1 MPQLPTL
8 VKMLES
14 GLHFGH
20 KRSRRYPKM
29 EPFIFTTKNDINII
43 DLRKSMDYLTRAL
56 EYTQRLGEQGATLL
70 FVGTKKQAMPLVVKY
85 ATACNQPYVTTRWV
99 GGTLTNFAIIS
110 KMIKKYW
117 HLTGQRDSGEFE
129 KYTKKEQLDLSREI
143 EDLEETIGGIKHL
156 TKLPIAL
163 FVVDISHDSTA
174 VKEARIKGL
183 PIVAL
188 CDTNVNPEL
197 VNYPIPANDDAVKGL
212 DLILDLVAK
221 SYLEGVAK
229 KALAK
234 EAEEAQ
240 KSGQEQT
247 VVI

>member
-56 EYTQRLGEQGATLL
+56 EYTQRLGEQGASLL

-85 ATACNQPYVTTRWV
+85 ASACNQPYVTTRWV

-117 HLTGQRDSGEFE
+117 HLTGQRDGGEFE

-156 TKLPIAL
+156 TKLPVAL
-163 FVVDISHDSTA
+163 FIVDISHDSTA

-197 VNYPIPANDDAVKGL
+197 VDYPIPANDDAVKGL

>member
-1 MPQLPTL
+1 
-8 VKMLES
+8 MLES

-43 DLRKSMDYLTRAL
+43 DLRKTLDYLSGAL
-56 EYTQRLGEQGATLL
+56 DYVRRLGETGATLL
-70 FVGTKKQAMPLVVKY
+70 FVGTKKQAAPLVAQY
-85 ATACNQPYVTTRWV
+85 AGVCNQPYVATRWI
-99 GGTLTNFAIIS
+99 GGTLTNFAVIS

-117 HLTGQRDSGEFE
+117 NLTGQRDGGEFE

-143 EDLEETIGGIKHL
+143 EELESLIGGIKHL
-156 TKLPIAL
+156 QKLPAAL

-174 VKEARIKGL
+174 VKEGRKRNV

-212 DLILDLVAK
+212 NLILDLVSK
-221 SYLEGVAK
+221 SYCEGVAR
-229 KALAK
+229 KAQAK
-234 EAEEAQ
+234 EKEEAKNQ
-240 KSGQEQT
+240 GTEKSLE
-247 VVI
+247 I

>member
-56 EYTQRLGEQGATLL
+56 EYTQRLGEQGASLL

-85 ATACNQPYVTTRWV
+85 ASACNQPYVTTRWV

-117 HLTGQRDSGEFE
+117 HLTGQRDGGEFE

-156 TKLPIAL
+156 TKLPVAL
-163 FVVDISHDSTA
+163 FIVDISHDSTA

-197 VNYPIPANDDAVKGL
+197 VDYPIPANDDAVKGL
-212 DLILDLVAK
+212 DLILDRGAK

>member
-56 EYTQRLGEQGATLL
+56 EYVQRLGEQGATLL
-70 FVGTKKQAMPLVVKY
+70 FVGTKKQAVPLVVKY

-99 GGTLTNFAIIS
+99 GGTITNFAIIS

-117 HLTGQRDSGEFE
+117 HLTGQRDGGEFE

-143 EDLEETIGGIKHL
+143 EDLEETIGGIKNL
-156 TKLPIAL
+156 QKLPIAL
-163 FVVDISHDSTA
+163 FIVDISHDSTA

-183 PIVAL
+183 PIVSL

-197 VNYPIPANDDAVKGL
+197 VDYPIPANDDAVKGL
-212 DLILDLVAK
+212 DLILDLIAK

-229 KALAK
+229 KTLAK
-234 EAEEAQ
+234 EKEEAQ

>member
-8 VKMLES
+8 EKMLES

-43 DLRKSMDYLTRAL
+43 DLRLSLDYLARAL
-56 EYTQRLGEQGATLL
+56 EYVQKLGESGATLL
-70 FVGTKKQAMPLVVKY
+70 FVGTKKQAAPLTIKY
-85 ATACNQPYVTTRWV
+85 ATLCGQPYVTTRWI

-117 HLTGQRDSGEFE
+117 NLTGQRDSGDFE

-143 EDLEETIGGIKHL
+143 EELESLIGGIKNMQ
-156 TKLPIAL
+156 KLPAAL
-163 FVVDISHDSTA
+163 FVVDVHSDSTA
-174 VKEARIKGL
+174 TKEARIKKL
-183 PIVAL
+183 PIVAI

-197 VNYPIPANDDAVKGL
+197 VNYPIPANDDAVKGI
-212 DLILDLVAK
+212 DLILDLISK
-221 SYLEGVAK
+221 SYLEGAAK
-229 KALAK
+229 KTQVK
-234 EAEEAQ
+234 EVEEAKKQ
-240 KSGQEQT
+240 GAEKSLE
-247 VVI
+247 I

>member
-70 FVGTKKQAMPLVVKY
+70 FVGTKKQAMPLVEKY

-143 EDLEETIGGIKHL
+143 ADLEETIGGIKHL
-156 TKLPIAL
+156 TKLPVAL

-197 VNYPIPANDDAVKGL
+197 VDYPIPANDDAVKGL

-221 SYLEGVAK
+221 SYLEGTAK